1 VSQSKYY
8 FAHIADN
15 INGIFYSHDKNV
27 SKNLYFFGVVAYNI
41 AGGKIYFCRCEKCVY
56 AGAKDVFM
64 QGRKIFRPYG
74 GVCRGERNIYAGVND
89 YSPVRICR
97 GE

>member
-1 VSQSKYY
+1 MSQSKYY

-41 AGGKIYFCRCEKCVY
+41 AGGKIYF
-56 AGAKDVFM
+56 AGAKNVFM
-64 QGRKIFRPYG
+64 QGRKMCL
-74 GVCRGERNIYAGVND
+74 CRGERFFARTGAYAGKRNINAGVNNH
-89 YSPVRICR
+89 SPVRICR